1 MKKNFDNVVATG
13 NLLFILFF
21 VDFIENKSF
30 LQPNFD
36 GVTLLNH

>member
-1 MKKNFDNVVATG
+1 MKKKLANAGVTG
-13 NLLFILFF
+13 YLLFILFF

-30 LQPNFD
+30 LQPNID